1 MLSQQLSTDR
11 PATSSSAA
19 AAVYTEKAKRR
30 QTSADYQDDSE
41 TTPLNAEEEEGS
53 TPLNRRKEE
62 AKVLKMLR
70 RRLALVAE
78 ERQVPPEIPP
88 ISDMKQPIDVLR
100 KLLRKKQPLE
110 PSPMWAQIETDWGD
124 SEFISDCI
132 RWHNI
137 FRQKHSA
144 DQITMSSQLCA
155 YAQAWANHLA
165 HTNTF
170 YYRNDRQIGQNLFCR
185 PTGPQA
191 HVEISGRDVALHWYG
206 AMRQYDFFKEP
217 DRLHANVNAG
227 HFTQLVWVSTKQLGL
242 GKAQSRNGRVIVV
255 ANYYPPGNVNGLY
268 QKNVRPP
275 LPGSDLR
282 FDMSMVHEDSESVS
296 GGYTLS
302 SSTSSI
308 ESEDSSVMGTHTLL
322 PHHHRISRR

>member
-11 PATSSSAA
+11 PGVASP
-19 AAVYTEKAKRR
+19 VWTEKAKRR
-30 QTSADYQDDSE
+30 QQSCDYQDDTE
-41 TTPLNAEEEEGS
+41 TTPLNVEDEEGS

-62 AKVLKMLR
+62 AKVLRILR

-78 ERQVPPEIPP
+78 ERQVPSEIPP
-88 ISDMKQPIDVLR
+88 ICDMNQPTNVLA
-100 KLLRKKQPLE
+100 KLLRKKQPLA
-110 PSPMWAQIETDWGD
+110 PSPLWAQLDTDWGD

-144 DQITMSSQLCA
+144 EPLTMSSQLCA

-206 AMRQYDFFKEP
+206 AMRQYDFFKGA

-227 HFTQLVWVSTKQLGL
+227 HFTQLVWGSSKQLGL
-242 GKAQSRNGRVIVV
+242 GKAQSRNGRVVVV

-282 FDMSMVHEDSESVS
+282 FDMSMVHEGTESAS
-296 GGYTLS
+296 GYSLS
-302 SSTSSI
+302 SSSSSVD
-308 ESEDSSVMGTHTLL
+308 SEESSVMGTHTLL
-322 PHHHRISRR
+322 PHHRMHRHLSNAK